1 MALVGQNWQIH
12 TNVIKLWPLSVRKKR
27 VQRHWTERRNDGK
40 ISNGS
45 DIPKSCLQASA
56 VQSRGLLILYGTN
69 DPSRHGAFFSFWMPT
84 LPTEFELLWRNA
96 NCSRHVLIFCNWNSE
111 TLLEPWMATVMA
123 VVLYHSLT
131 YLLTQSQ

>member
-1 MALVGQNWQIH
+1 MAPFSKKKKECRGTGQNDK
-12 TNVIKLWPLSVRKKR
+12 TM
-27 VQRHWTERRNDGK
+27 EK

-69 DPSRHGAFFSFWMPT
+69 DPSRHGAFFFSFWMPT

-96 NCSRHVLIFCNWNSE
+96 NCSRHVLIFCNWNSK

-131 YLLTQSQ
+131 HLFTQSQ